1 VPAPGAAPAATGAP
15 EGTAAPGGTPAPA
28 AAAPDRAVDQARHD
42 EIVAMMRD
50 PARSREYWGNPGV
63 QQEYREVLTRLEPA
77 AGAEPPGA
85 IAGDPG
91 NVAAPGPADG
101 SAFRI

>member
-1 VPAPGAAPAATGAP
+1 MIPCEHDSRVLAGDVG
-15 EGTAAPGGTPAPA
+15 
-28 AAAPDRAVDQARHD
+28 VRHD

-91 NVAAPGPADG
+91 NVAAPAPPDG
-101 SAFRI
+101 NAFRT